1 MSDSV
6 DGGCTSQ
13 ISVGKFKLQNID
25 LNNYLKVE
33 DSGNGMRVAGGS
45 RPDPPGT
52 YCFIW
57 CFEIKIETKPR
68 SSLSFHD
75 FQLLLKPN
83 INLALKSKFT
93 QC

>member
-1 MSDSV
+1 MAQGLIARFDGNINILAISCVYLCSSESLLLMSDSV

-52 YCFIW
+52 SCFI
-57 CFEIKIETKPR
+57 R
-68 SSLSFHD
+68 V
-75 FQLLLKPN
+75 FQDLN
-83 INLALKSKFT
+83 
-93 QC
+93 